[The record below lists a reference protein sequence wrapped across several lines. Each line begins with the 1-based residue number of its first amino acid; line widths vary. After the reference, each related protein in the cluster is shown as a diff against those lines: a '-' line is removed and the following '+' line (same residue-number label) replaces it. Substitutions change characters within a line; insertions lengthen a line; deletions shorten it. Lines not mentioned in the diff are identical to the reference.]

1 MEHVSKYIY
10 LSNKSQYPADK
21 SLSKYGGV
29 RKIHLDILIRKTHVG
44 SHKYV
49 PLRTLGRMNHI
60 HDIQFKSDLFKGQFF
75 SRSTKCILKR
85 IEVRSNGKKGFSCRS
100 APDQNECRSVLN

>member
-29 RKIHLDILIRKTHVG
+29 RKIHLDILIRETHVG

-49 PLRTLGRMNHI
+49 PLRTLGQMNHI
-60 HDIQFKSDLFKGQFF
+60 HDIQFKSDLFTGPIFF
-75 SRSTKCILKR
+75 TQYQMYTETDRSPQQRKKR
-85 IEVRSNGKKGFSCRS
+85 IFVQIRARPE
-100 APDQNECRSVLN
+100 